1 MEFKY
6 ISRFEVKADFK
17 RNFLKD
23 GSLVSNASM
32 ELEDLKSLL
41 PDSEE
46 IKNNPDLLYTC
57 FNAAVINLINL
68 NGDGITTE
76 GAKILVESTKFKPM
90 NIEHSR
96 EDIIGVITNYGFS
109 SFGENKTLTEQEL
122 TDDPFNLS
130 LAAIVWKISNKAF
143 YKFILDSQDEDSEVF
158 KTVSTSWEVGF
169 NSYKLAVGSKD
180 LRKAKIIDDEQTVE
194 LYSKYLSSMGGK
206 GFLPTGEEVYRI
218 IGDDCRFLGCA
229 FTTNPAAAVQGVL
242 SVDYRD
248 FEENEEELE
257 EEKEEELEEEKEE
270 TEESMHYEKEELE
283 EEETEG
289 SIEPEVTELTETE
302 ASIFIENQD
311 KISLNKKNRVIVHMK
326 YTNLDELI
334 DHLHEAAASD
344 VRDFVVSQVEK
355 SNDQFVALKNEK
367 AEKEQA
373 LENALANIKNFEDES
388 QQLRD
393 EVSELRASLK
403 AQEDQAKFSERIESL
418 KEQFD
423 IDSAASKSIAKR
435 IFGLSDEDFSEW
447 LEDMKPLLKSKSTA
461 TVLEVQGSAINVAVP
476 NSQEEKESKLENWTQ
491 FLSSI
496 KTKIS
501 N

>member
-17 RNFLKD
+17 RNFLKN
-23 GSLVSNASM
+23 GSFVSNASM

-130 LAAIVWKISNKAF
+130 LAAIVWKISNKTF
-143 YKFILDSQDEDSEVF
+143 YKFILDSQDEDSEFF

-180 LRKAKIIDDEQTVE
+180 LRKAKIIDDEATVE
-194 LYSKYLSSMGGK
+194 EYSKYLSSMGGT
-206 GFLPTGEEVYRI
+206 GFLPTGEEVYRV

-248 FEENEEELE
+248 FEEIEEELE
-257 EEKEEELEEEKEE
+257 EETEEPEEDLEHEMKEFEEEK
-270 TEESMHYEKEELE
+270 
-283 EEETEG
+283 TEG

-326 YTNLDELI
+326 YNNLDELI

-461 TVLEVQGSAINVAVP
+461 AVLEVQGSAINVAVP
-476 NSQEEKESKLENWTQ
+476 NSQAEKESKLENWTQ

>member
-23 GSLVSNASM
+23 GSLVSNANM

-68 NGDGITTE
+68 NGDGITTK

-180 LRKAKIIDDEQTVE
+180 LRKAKIIDDEETVE
-194 LYSKYLSSMGGK
+194 TYSRYLSSMGGK

-248 FEENEEELE
+248 FEETAEEENEEPE
-257 EEKEEELEEEKEE
+257 EDMENEMDEP
-270 TEESMHYEKEELE
+270 E
-283 EEETEG
+283 EEETEAN
-289 SIEPEVTELTETE
+289 IEPEVTELTETE

-373 LENALANIKNFEDES
+373 LDDALANIKNFEDES
-388 QQLRD
+388 QQLRN

-423 IDSAASKSIAKR
+423 IDSAASKSVAKR
-435 IFGLSDEDFSEW
+435 IFGLSDEDFNEW
-447 LEDMKPLLKSKSTA
+447 LEDMKPLLKSKSAA

>member
-1 MEFKY
+1 
-6 ISRFEVKADFK
+6 
-17 RNFLKD
+17 
-23 GSLVSNASM
+23 
-32 ELEDLKSLL
+32 
-41 PDSEE
+41 
-46 IKNNPDLLYTC
+46 
-57 FNAAVINLINL
+57 
-68 NGDGITTE
+68 
-76 GAKILVESTKFKPM
+76 
-90 NIEHSR
+90 
-96 EDIIGVITNYGFS
+96 
-109 SFGENKTLTEQEL
+109 
-122 TDDPFNLS
+122 
-130 LAAIVWKISNKAF
+130 
-143 YKFILDSQDEDSEVF
+143 
-158 KTVSTSWEVGF
+158 
-169 NSYKLAVGSKD
+169 VGSKD
-180 LRKAKIIDDEQTVE
+180 LRKAKIIDDEETVE
-194 LYSKYLSSMGGK
+194 TYSKYLSSMGGK

-248 FEENEEELE
+248 FEETAEEEEEEENEEPEE
-257 EEKEEELEEEKEE
+257 DMENEMEEPEEKE
-270 TEESMHYEKEELE
+270 
-283 EEETEG
+283 TEG
-289 SIEPEVTELTETE
+289 NTEPEVTELTETE

-326 YTNLDELI
+326 YNNLDELI

-373 LENALANIKNFEDES
+373 LDNALANIKNFEDES

-461 TVLEVQGSAINVAVP
+461 AVLEVQGSAINVAVP
-476 NSQEEKESKLENWTQ
+476 NSQAEKESKLENWTQ

>member
-17 RNFLKD
+17 RNFLKN
-23 GSLVSNASM
+23 GSFVSNASM

-109 SFGENKTLTEQEL
+109 SFGDNKTLTEQEL

-130 LAAIVWKISNKAF
+130 LAAIVWKISNKTF
-143 YKFILDSQDEDSEVF
+143 YKFILDSQDEDSEFF

-180 LRKAKIIDDEQTVE
+180 LRKAKIIDDEATVE
-194 LYSKYLSSMGGK
+194 EYSKYLSSMGGT
-206 GFLPTGEEVYRI
+206 GFLPTGEEVYRV

-248 FEENEEELE
+248 FEEIEEELE
-257 EEKEEELEEEKEE
+257 EE
-270 TEESMHYEKEELE
+270 TEEPEEDLEHEMKEFE
-283 EEETEG
+283 EGETEG
-289 SIEPEVTELTETE
+289 NTEPEVTELTETE

-326 YTNLDELI
+326 YNNLDELI

-476 NSQEEKESKLENWTQ
+476 NSQAEKESKLENWTQ

>member
-1 MEFKY
+1 M
-6 ISRFEVKADFK
+6 
-17 RNFLKD
+17 
-23 GSLVSNASM
+23 
-32 ELEDLKSLL
+32 
-41 PDSEE
+41 
-46 IKNNPDLLYTC
+46 
-57 FNAAVINLINL
+57 
-68 NGDGITTE
+68 
-76 GAKILVESTKFKPM
+76 
-90 NIEHSR
+90 
-96 EDIIGVITNYGFS
+96 
-109 SFGENKTLTEQEL
+109 
-122 TDDPFNLS
+122 
-130 LAAIVWKISNKAF
+130 
-143 YKFILDSQDEDSEVF
+143 
-158 KTVSTSWEVGF
+158 
-169 NSYKLAVGSKD
+169 GSKD
-180 LRKAKIIDDEQTVE
+180 LRKAKIIDDEATVE
-194 LYSKYLSSMGGK
+194 EYSKYLSSMGGT

-229 FTTNPAAAVQGVL
+229 FTTNPAAAVKGVL
-242 SVDYRD
+242 SMDYQD
-248 FEENEEELE
+248 FQEIEEEMP
-257 EEKEEELEEEKEE
+257 EE
-270 TEESMHYEKEELE
+270 TEDPEEDLQHEMEEFVKEEMDTE
-283 EEETEG
+283 ESEG
-289 SIEPEVTELTETE
+289 AISDII
-302 ASIFIENQD
+302 SN

-476 NSQEEKESKLENWTQ
+476 NSQAEKESKLENWTQ

>member
-180 LRKAKIIDDEQTVE
+180 LRKAKIIDDEETVE
-194 LYSKYLSSMGGK
+194 TYSKYLSSMGGK

-257 EEKEEELEEEKEE
+257 EKDEEEKEE
-270 TEESMHYEKEELE
+270 TEESMHYEKEETE
-283 EEETEG
+283 EEEIEG

-373 LENALANIKNFEDES
+373 LDNALANIKNFEDES

-423 IDSAASKSIAKR
+423 IDSAASKSVAKR

-447 LEDMKPLLKSKSTA
+447 LEDMKPLLKSKSA
-461 TVLEVQGSAINVAVP
+461 AAVLEIQGSAINVAVP
-476 NSQEEKESKLENWTQ
+476 NSQAEKESKLENWTQ

>member
-23 GSLVSNASM
+23 GSLVSNANM

-68 NGDGITTE
+68 NGDGITTK

-96 EDIIGVITNYGFS
+96 EDIIGFITNYGFS

-180 LRKAKIIDDEQTVE
+180 LRKAKIIDDEETVE
-194 LYSKYLSSMGGK
+194 TYSRYLSSMGGK

-248 FEENEEELE
+248 FEETAEEENEEP
-257 EEKEEELEEEKEE
+257 
-270 TEESMHYEKEELE
+270 E
-283 EEETEG
+283 EEETEAN
-289 SIEPEVTELTETE
+289 IEPEVTELTETE

-373 LENALANIKNFEDES
+373 LDNALANIKNFEDES
-388 QQLRD
+388 QQLRN

-423 IDSAASKSIAKR
+423 IDSAASKSVAKR
-435 IFGLSDEDFSEW
+435 IFGLSDEDFNEW
-447 LEDMKPLLKSKSTA
+447 LEDMKPLLKSKSAA

>member
-17 RNFLKD
+17 RNFLKN
-23 GSLVSNASM
+23 GSFVSNASM

-109 SFGENKTLTEQEL
+109 SFGDNKTLTEQEL

-130 LAAIVWKISNKAF
+130 LAAIVWKISNKTF
-143 YKFILDSQDEDSEVF
+143 YKFILDSQDEDSEFF

-180 LRKAKIIDDEQTVE
+180 LRKAKIIDDEATVE
-194 LYSKYLSSMGGK
+194 EYSKYLSSMGGT
-206 GFLPTGEEVYRI
+206 GFLPTGEEVYRV

-248 FEENEEELE
+248 FEEIEEELE
-257 EEKEEELEEEKEE
+257 EETEEPEEDLEHEMKEFEEEK
-270 TEESMHYEKEELE
+270 
-283 EEETEG
+283 TEG

-302 ASIFIENQD
+302 ASIFIQNQD

-326 YTNLDELI
+326 YNNLDELI

-447 LEDMKPLLKSKSTA
+447 LEDMKPLLKSKSAA

>member
-17 RNFLKD
+17 RNFLKN
-23 GSLVSNASM
+23 GSFVSNASM

-130 LAAIVWKISNKAF
+130 LAAIVWKISNKTF
-143 YKFILDSQDEDSEVF
+143 YKFILDSQDEDSEFF

-180 LRKAKIIDDEQTVE
+180 LRKAKIIDDEATVE
-194 LYSKYLSSMGGK
+194 EYSKYLSSMGGT
-206 GFLPTGEEVYRI
+206 GFLPTGEEVYRV

-248 FEENEEELE
+248 FEEIEEELE
-257 EEKEEELEEEKEE
+257 EE
-270 TEESMHYEKEELE
+270 TEEPEEDLEHEMKEFE
-283 EEETEG
+283 EGETEG
-289 SIEPEVTELTETE
+289 SVEPEETELAETE
-302 ASIFIENQD
+302 ASIFTENQD
-311 KISLNKKNRVIVHMK
+311 KISLKKKNRVIVHMK
-326 YTNLDELI
+326 YNNLDELI

-476 NSQEEKESKLENWTQ
+476 NSQAEKESKLENWTQ

>member
-1 MEFKY
+1 
-6 ISRFEVKADFK
+6 
-17 RNFLKD
+17 
-23 GSLVSNASM
+23 
-32 ELEDLKSLL
+32 
-41 PDSEE
+41 
-46 IKNNPDLLYTC
+46 
-57 FNAAVINLINL
+57 
-68 NGDGITTE
+68 
-76 GAKILVESTKFKPM
+76 M

-122 TDDPFNLS
+122 TNDPFNLS

-180 LRKAKIIDDEQTVE
+180 LRKAKIIDDEETVE
-194 LYSKYLSSMGGK
+194 TYSRYLSSMGGK

-248 FEENEEELE
+248 FEENEEEPE
-257 EEKEEELEEEKEE
+257 EEPEEEVEEEKEE

-283 EEETEG
+283 EEKTEG

-388 QQLRD
+388 QQLRN
-393 EVSELRASLK
+393 EVSEMRASLK

-423 IDSAASKSIAKR
+423 IDSAASKSVAKR
-435 IFGLSDEDFSEW
+435 IFGLSDEDFNEW
-447 LEDMKPLLKSKSTA
+447 LEDMKPLLKSKSA
-461 TVLEVQGSAINVAVP
+461 AAVLEVQGSAINVAVP
-476 NSQEEKESKLENWTQ
+476 NSQAEKESKLENWTQ

>member
-180 LRKAKIIDDEQTVE
+180 LRKAKIIDDEETVE
-194 LYSKYLSSMGGK
+194 TYSKYLSSMGGK

-257 EEKEEELEEEKEE
+257 EKDEEEKEE
-270 TEESMHYEKEELE
+270 TEESMHYEKKENE
-283 EEETEG
+283 EEEIEG
-289 SIEPEVTELTETE
+289 SVDPEVTELTETE

-373 LENALANIKNFEDES
+373 LDNALANIKNFEDES

-423 IDSAASKSIAKR
+423 IDSAASKSVAKR

-447 LEDMKPLLKSKSTA
+447 LEDMKPLLKSKSA
-461 TVLEVQGSAINVAVP
+461 AAVLEVQGSAINVAVP
-476 NSQEEKESKLENWTQ
+476 NSQAEKESKLENWTQ

>member
-17 RNFLKD
+17 RNFLKN
-23 GSLVSNASM
+23 GSFVSNASM

-109 SFGENKTLTEQEL
+109 SFGDNKTLTEQEL

-130 LAAIVWKISNKAF
+130 LAAIVWKISNKTF
-143 YKFILDSQDEDSEVF
+143 YKFILDSQDEDSEFF

-180 LRKAKIIDDEQTVE
+180 LRKAKIIDDEATVE
-194 LYSKYLSSMGGK
+194 EYSKYLSSMGGT
-206 GFLPTGEEVYRI
+206 GFLPTGEEVYRV

-248 FEENEEELE
+248 FEEIEEELE
-257 EEKEEELEEEKEE
+257 EETEEPEEDLEHEMKEFEEGE
-270 TEESMHYEKEELE
+270 TEAN
-283 EEETEG
+283 T
-289 SIEPEVTELTETE
+289 EPEVAELTETE
-302 ASIFIENQD
+302 ASIFTKNQD

-326 YTNLDELI
+326 YNNLDELI

-447 LEDMKPLLKSKSTA
+447 LEDMKPLLKSKSAA

-476 NSQEEKESKLENWTQ
+476 NSQAEKESKLENWTQ

>member
-23 GSLVSNASM
+23 GSLVSNANM

-122 TDDPFNLS
+122 TNDPFNLS

-180 LRKAKIIDDEQTVE
+180 LRKAKIIDDEETVE
-194 LYSKYLSSMGGK
+194 TYSRYLSSMGGK

-229 FTTNPAAAVQGVL
+229 FTTNPAAAVQGVF
-242 SVDYRD
+242 SVD
-248 FEENEEELE
+248 
-257 EEKEEELEEEKEE
+257 
-270 TEESMHYEKEELE
+270 
-283 EEETEG
+283 
-289 SIEPEVTELTETE
+289 
-302 ASIFIENQD
+302 
-311 KISLNKKNRVIVHMK
+311 
-326 YTNLDELI
+326 
-334 DHLHEAAASD
+334 
-344 VRDFVVSQVEK
+344 
-355 SNDQFVALKNEK
+355 
-367 AEKEQA
+367 
-373 LENALANIKNFEDES
+373 
-388 QQLRD
+388 
-393 EVSELRASLK
+393 
-403 AQEDQAKFSERIESL
+403 
-418 KEQFD
+418 
-423 IDSAASKSIAKR
+423 
-435 IFGLSDEDFSEW
+435 
-447 LEDMKPLLKSKSTA
+447 
-461 TVLEVQGSAINVAVP
+461 
-476 NSQEEKESKLENWTQ
+476 
-491 FLSSI
+491 
-496 KTKIS
+496 
-501 N
+501 

>member
-109 SFGENKTLTEQEL
+109 SFGDNKTLTEQEL

-130 LAAIVWKISNKAF
+130 LAAIVWKISNKTF
-143 YKFILDSQDEDSEVF
+143 YKFILDSQDEDSEFF

-180 LRKAKIIDDEQTVE
+180 LRKAKIIDDEATVE
-194 LYSKYLSSMGGK
+194 EYSKYLSSMGGT
-206 GFLPTGEEVYRI
+206 GFLPTGEEVYRV

-248 FEENEEELE
+248 FEEIEEELE
-257 EEKEEELEEEKEE
+257 EE
-270 TEESMHYEKEELE
+270 TEEPEEDLEHEMKEFE
-283 EEETEG
+283 EGETEG
-289 SIEPEVTELTETE
+289 NTEPEVTELTETE

-326 YTNLDELI
+326 YNNLDELI

-373 LENALANIKNFEDES
+373 LQDALANIENFQEES
-388 QQLRD
+388 EKLRS
-393 EVSELRASLK
+393 EVSELKASLK

-418 KEQFD
+418 KEQFELD
-423 IDSAASKSIAKR
+423 AAASKTIAKR

-447 LEDMKPLLKSKSTA
+447 LEDMKPLFKSKSSVS
-461 TVLEVQGSAINVAVP
+461 VLEVEASAVNPAVP
-476 NSQEEKESKLENWTQ
+476 NSQDEKGNKIESWKQ
-491 FLSSI
+491 ALSSI
-496 KTKIS
+496 KIKL
-501 N
+501 

>member
-180 LRKAKIIDDEQTVE
+180 LRKAKIIDDEETVE
-194 LYSKYLSSMGGK
+194 TYSKYLSSMGGK

-257 EEKEEELEEEKEE
+257 EKDEEEKEE
-270 TEESMHYEKEELE
+270 TEESMHYEKKENE
-283 EEETEG
+283 EEEIEG
-289 SIEPEVTELTETE
+289 SVDPEVTELTETE

-373 LENALANIKNFEDES
+373 LDNALANIKNFEDES

-423 IDSAASKSIAKR
+423 IDSAASKSVAKR

-461 TVLEVQGSAINVAVP
+461 AVLEVQGSAINVAVP
-476 NSQEEKESKLENWTQ
+476 NSQAEKESKLENWTQ

>member
-17 RNFLKD
+17 RNFLKN
-23 GSLVSNASM
+23 GSFVSNASM

-109 SFGENKTLTEQEL
+109 SFGDNKTLTEQEL

-130 LAAIVWKISNKAF
+130 LAAIVWKISNKTF
-143 YKFILDSQDEDSEVF
+143 YKFILDSQDEDSEFF

-180 LRKAKIIDDEQTVE
+180 LRKAKIIDDEATVE
-194 LYSKYLSSMGGK
+194 EYSKYLSSMGGT
-206 GFLPTGEEVYRI
+206 GFLPTGEEVYRV

-248 FEENEEELE
+248 FEEIEEELE
-257 EEKEEELEEEKEE
+257 EE
-270 TEESMHYEKEELE
+270 TEEPEEDLEHEMKEFE
-283 EEETEG
+283 EGETEG
-289 SIEPEVTELTETE
+289 NIEPEVTELTETE

-373 LENALANIKNFEDES
+373 LENALANIKN
-388 QQLRD
+388 
-393 EVSELRASLK
+393 LK
-403 AQEDQAKFSERIESL
+403 TN
-418 KEQFD
+418 
-423 IDSAASKSIAKR
+423 
-435 IFGLSDEDFSEW
+435 LSNFA
-447 LEDMKPLLKSKSTA
+447 MKYL
-461 TVLEVQGSAINVAVP
+461 N
-476 NSQEEKESKLENWTQ
+476 
-491 FLSSI
+491 
-496 KTKIS
+496 
-501 N
+501 

>member
-122 TDDPFNLS
+122 TNDPFNLS
-130 LAAIVWKISNKAF
+130 LAAIVWKISNKTF
-143 YKFILDSQDEDSEVF
+143 YKFILDSQDEDSEFF

-180 LRKAKIIDDEQTVE
+180 LRKAKIIDDEATVE
-194 LYSKYLSSMGGK
+194 EYSKYLSSMGGT
-206 GFLPTGEEVYRI
+206 GFLPTGEEVYRV

-248 FEENEEELE
+248 FEEIEEELE
-257 EEKEEELEEEKEE
+257 EE
-270 TEESMHYEKEELE
+270 TEEPEEDLEHEMKEFE
-283 EEETEG
+283 EGETEG
-289 SIEPEVTELTETE
+289 NTEPEVTELTETE

-388 QQLRD
+388 QQLRN
-393 EVSELRASLK
+393 EVSEMRASLK

-423 IDSAASKSIAKR
+423 IDSAASKSVAKR
-435 IFGLSDEDFSEW
+435 IFGLSDEDFNEW

-461 TVLEVQGSAINVAVP
+461 AVLEVQGSAINVAVP
-476 NSQEEKESKLENWTQ
+476 NSQAEKESKLENWTQ

>member
-23 GSLVSNASM
+23 GSIVSNASM

-122 TDDPFNLS
+122 TNDPFNLS

-180 LRKAKIIDDEQTVE
+180 LRKAKIIDDEETVE
-194 LYSKYLSSMGGK
+194 TYSRYLSSMGGK

-248 FEENEEELE
+248 FEESSEEEE
-257 EEKEEELEEEKEE
+257 EEKENEEPEEN
-270 TEESMHYEKEELE
+270 EESEEDMENEMEEPE
-283 EEETEG
+283 EEEIEG
-289 SIEPEVTELTETE
+289 NTEPEVTELTETE

-388 QQLRD
+388 QQLRN
-393 EVSELRASLK
+393 EVSEMRASLK

-423 IDSAASKSIAKR
+423 IDSAASKSVAKR
-435 IFGLSDEDFSEW
+435 IFGLSDEDFNEW

-461 TVLEVQGSAINVAVP
+461 AVLEVQGSAINVAVP
-476 NSQEEKESKLENWTQ
+476 NSQAEKESKLENWTQ

>member
-109 SFGENKTLTEQEL
+109 SFGDNKTLTEQEL

-130 LAAIVWKISNKAF
+130 LAAIVWKISNKTF
-143 YKFILDSQDEDSEVF
+143 YKFILDSQDEDSEFF

-180 LRKAKIIDDEQTVE
+180 LRKAKIIDDEATVE
-194 LYSKYLSSMGGK
+194 EYSKYLSSMGGT
-206 GFLPTGEEVYRI
+206 GFLPTGEEVYRV

-248 FEENEEELE
+248 FEEIEEELE
-257 EEKEEELEEEKEE
+257 EETEEPEEDLEHEMKEFEEEK
-270 TEESMHYEKEELE
+270 
-283 EEETEG
+283 TEG

-302 ASIFIENQD
+302 ASIFIENKD

-326 YTNLDELI
+326 YNNLDELI

-423 IDSAASKSIAKR
+423 IDSAASKSVAKR
-435 IFGLSDEDFSEW
+435 IFGLSDEDFNEW
-447 LEDMKPLLKSKSTA
+447 LEDMKPLLKSKSAA

>member
-17 RNFLKD
+17 RNFLKN
-23 GSLVSNASM
+23 GSFVSNASM

-130 LAAIVWKISNKAF
+130 LAAIVWKISNKTF
-143 YKFILDSQDEDSEVF
+143 YKFILDSQDEDSEFF

-180 LRKAKIIDDEQTVE
+180 LRKAKIIDDEATVE
-194 LYSKYLSSMGGK
+194 EYSKYLSSMGGT
-206 GFLPTGEEVYRI
+206 GFLPTGEEVYRV

-248 FEENEEELE
+248 FEEIEEELE
-257 EEKEEELEEEKEE
+257 EE
-270 TEESMHYEKEELE
+270 TEEPEEDLEHEMKEFE
-283 EEETEG
+283 EGETEG
-289 SIEPEVTELTETE
+289 KKGKKVSELTETE

-326 YTNLDELI
+326 YNNLDELI

-476 NSQEEKESKLENWTQ
+476 NSQAEKESKLENWTQ

>member
-17 RNFLKD
+17 RNFLKN
-23 GSLVSNASM
+23 GSFVSNASM

-109 SFGENKTLTEQEL
+109 SFGDNKTLTEQEL

-130 LAAIVWKISNKAF
+130 LAAIVWKISNKTF
-143 YKFILDSQDEDSEVF
+143 YKFILDSQDEDSEFF

-180 LRKAKIIDDEQTVE
+180 LRKAKIIDDEATVE
-194 LYSKYLSSMGGK
+194 EYSKYLSSMGGT
-206 GFLPTGEEVYRI
+206 GFLPTGEEVYRV

-248 FEENEEELE
+248 FEEIEEELE
-257 EEKEEELEEEKEE
+257 EE
-270 TEESMHYEKEELE
+270 TEEPEEDLEHEMKEFE
-283 EEETEG
+283 EGETEG
-289 SIEPEVTELTETE
+289 SVKPEVTEVTETE
-302 ASIFIENQD
+302 AGIFIENQD

-326 YTNLDELI
+326 YNNLDELI

-476 NSQEEKESKLENWTQ
+476 NSQAEKESKLENWTQ

>member
-17 RNFLKD
+17 RNFLKN
-23 GSLVSNASM
+23 GSFVSNASM

-130 LAAIVWKISNKAF
+130 LAAIVWKISNKTF
-143 YKFILDSQDEDSEVF
+143 YNFILDSQDEDSEFF

-180 LRKAKIIDDEQTVE
+180 LRKAKIIDDEATVE
-194 LYSKYLSSMGGK
+194 EYSKYLSSMGGT
-206 GFLPTGEEVYRI
+206 GFLPTGEEVYRV

-248 FEENEEELE
+248 FEEIEEELE
-257 EEKEEELEEEKEE
+257 EE
-270 TEESMHYEKEELE
+270 TEEPEEDLEHEMKEFE
-283 EEETEG
+283 EGETEG
-289 SIEPEVTELTETE
+289 KKGKKVSELTETE

-326 YTNLDELI
+326 YNNLDELI

-476 NSQEEKESKLENWTQ
+476 NSQAEKESKLENWTQ

>member
-17 RNFLKD
+17 RNFLKN
-23 GSLVSNASM
+23 GSFVSNASM

-109 SFGENKTLTEQEL
+109 SFGDNKTLTEQEL

-130 LAAIVWKISNKAF
+130 LAAIVWKISNKTF
-143 YKFILDSQDEDSEVF
+143 YKFILDSQDEDSEFF

-180 LRKAKIIDDEQTVE
+180 LRKAKIIDDEATVE
-194 LYSKYLSSMGGK
+194 EYSKYLSSMGGT
-206 GFLPTGEEVYRI
+206 GFLPTGEEVYRV

-248 FEENEEELE
+248 FEEIEEELE
-257 EEKEEELEEEKEE
+257 EE
-270 TEESMHYEKEELE
+270 TEEPEEDLEHEMKEFE
-283 EEETEG
+283 EGETEG
-289 SIEPEVTELTETE
+289 NIEPEVTELTETE

-476 NSQEEKESKLENWTQ
+476 NSQAEKESKLENWTQ

>member
-17 RNFLKD
+17 RNFLKN
-23 GSLVSNASM
+23 GSFVSNASM

-130 LAAIVWKISNKAF
+130 LAAIVWKISNKTF
-143 YKFILDSQDEDSEVF
+143 YKFILDSQDEDSEFF

-180 LRKAKIIDDEQTVE
+180 LRKAKIIDDEATVE
-194 LYSKYLSSMGGK
+194 EYSKYLSSMGGT
-206 GFLPTGEEVYRI
+206 GFLPTGEEVYRV

-248 FEENEEELE
+248 FEEIEEELE
-257 EEKEEELEEEKEE
+257 EETEEPEEDLEHEMKEFEEEK
-270 TEESMHYEKEELE
+270 
-283 EEETEG
+283 TEG

-302 ASIFIENQD
+302 GSIFIENQD

-326 YTNLDELI
+326 YNNLDELI

-447 LEDMKPLLKSKSTA
+447 LEDMKPLLKSKSNA
-461 TVLEVQGSAINVAVP
+461 TVLEAQGSAINVAVP

>member
-130 LAAIVWKISNKAF
+130 LAAIVWKISNKTF
-143 YKFILDSQDEDSEVF
+143 YKFILDSQDEDSEFF

-180 LRKAKIIDDEQTVE
+180 LRKAKIIDDEATVE
-194 LYSKYLSSMGGK
+194 EYSKYLSSMGGT
-206 GFLPTGEEVYRI
+206 GFLPTGEEVYRV

-248 FEENEEELE
+248 FEEIEEELE
-257 EEKEEELEEEKEE
+257 EE
-270 TEESMHYEKEELE
+270 TEEPEEDLEHEMKEFE
-283 EEETEG
+283 EGETEG
-289 SIEPEVTELTETE
+289 SLEPEVTELTETE

-423 IDSAASKSIAKR
+423 IDSAASKSVAKR

-447 LEDMKPLLKSKSTA
+447 LEDMKPLLKSKSA
-461 TVLEVQGSAINVAVP
+461 AAVLEVQGSAINVAVP
-476 NSQEEKESKLENWTQ
+476 NSQAEKESKLENWTQ

>member
-1 MEFKY
+1 
-6 ISRFEVKADFK
+6 
-17 RNFLKD
+17 
-23 GSLVSNASM
+23 
-32 ELEDLKSLL
+32 
-41 PDSEE
+41 
-46 IKNNPDLLYTC
+46 
-57 FNAAVINLINL
+57 
-68 NGDGITTE
+68 
-76 GAKILVESTKFKPM
+76 M

-180 LRKAKIIDDEQTVE
+180 LRKAKIIDDEETVE
-194 LYSKYLSSMGGK
+194 TYSKYLSSMGGK

-248 FEENEEELE
+248 FEETEEQEEEENEEPEE
-257 EEKEEELEEEKEE
+257 DIENEMEEPEEKE
-270 TEESMHYEKEELE
+270 
-283 EEETEG
+283 TEG
-289 SIEPEVTELTETE
+289 NTKPEVTELTETE

-373 LENALANIKNFEDES
+373 LENALANIKNFEEES
-388 QQLRD
+388 QQLRN
-393 EVSELRASLK
+393 EVSEMRASLK

-461 TVLEVQGSAINVAVP
+461 AVLEVQGSAINVAVP
-476 NSQEEKESKLENWTQ
+476 NSQAEKESKLENWTQ

>member
-17 RNFLKD
+17 RNFLKN
-23 GSLVSNASM
+23 GSFVSNASM

-130 LAAIVWKISNKAF
+130 LAAIVWKISNKTF
-143 YKFILDSQDEDSEVF
+143 YKFILDSQDEDSEFF

-180 LRKAKIIDDEQTVE
+180 LRKAKIIDDEATVE
-194 LYSKYLSSMGGK
+194 EYSKYLSSMGGT
-206 GFLPTGEEVYRI
+206 GFLPTGEEVYRV

-248 FEENEEELE
+248 FEEIEEELE
-257 EEKEEELEEEKEE
+257 EETEEPEEDLEHEMKEFEEEK
-270 TEESMHYEKEELE
+270 
-283 EEETEG
+283 TEG

-326 YTNLDELI
+326 YNNLDELI

-447 LEDMKPLLKSKSTA
+447 LEDMKPLLKSKSNA
-461 TVLEVQGSAINVAVP
+461 TVLEAQGSAINVAVP

>member
-1 MEFKY
+1 
-6 ISRFEVKADFK
+6 
-17 RNFLKD
+17 
-23 GSLVSNASM
+23 
-32 ELEDLKSLL
+32 
-41 PDSEE
+41 
-46 IKNNPDLLYTC
+46 
-57 FNAAVINLINL
+57 
-68 NGDGITTE
+68 
-76 GAKILVESTKFKPM
+76 M

-180 LRKAKIIDDEQTVE
+180 LRKAKIIDDEETVE
-194 LYSKYLSSMGGK
+194 TYSKYLSSMGGK

-257 EEKEEELEEEKEE
+257 EKDEEEKEE
-270 TEESMHYEKEELE
+270 TEESMHYEKEETE

-423 IDSAASKSIAKR
+423 IDSAASKSVAKR

-447 LEDMKPLLKSKSTA
+447 LEDMKPLLKSKSA
-461 TVLEVQGSAINVAVP
+461 AAVLEIQGSAINVAVP
-476 NSQEEKESKLENWTQ
+476 NSQAEKESKLENWTQ

>member
-17 RNFLKD
+17 RNFLKN
-23 GSLVSNASM
+23 GSFVSNASM

-109 SFGENKTLTEQEL
+109 SFGDNKTLTEQEL

-130 LAAIVWKISNKAF
+130 LAAIVWKISNKTF
-143 YKFILDSQDEDSEVF
+143 YKFILDSQDEDSEFF

-180 LRKAKIIDDEQTVE
+180 LRKAKIIDDEATVE
-194 LYSKYLSSMGGK
+194 EYSKYLSSMGGT

-248 FEENEEELE
+248 FEEIEEELE
-257 EEKEEELEEEKEE
+257 EE
-270 TEESMHYEKEELE
+270 TEEPEEDLEHEMKEFE
-283 EEETEG
+283 EGETEG
-289 SIEPEVTELTETE
+289 SVKPEVTEVTETE
-302 ASIFIENQD
+302 AGIFIENQD

-326 YTNLDELI
+326 YNNLDELI

-476 NSQEEKESKLENWTQ
+476 NSQAEKESKLENWTQ

>member
-17 RNFLKD
+17 RNFLKN
-23 GSLVSNASM
+23 GSFVSNASM

-109 SFGENKTLTEQEL
+109 SFGDNKTLTEQEL

-130 LAAIVWKISNKAF
+130 LAAIVWKISNKTF
-143 YKFILDSQDEDSEVF
+143 YKFILDSQDEDSEFF

-180 LRKAKIIDDEQTVE
+180 LRKAKIIDDEATVE
-194 LYSKYLSSMGGK
+194 EYSKYLSSMGGT
-206 GFLPTGEEVYRI
+206 GFLPTGEEVYRV

-248 FEENEEELE
+248 FEEIEEELE
-257 EEKEEELEEEKEE
+257 EETEEPEEDLEHEMKEFEEEK
-270 TEESMHYEKEELE
+270 
-283 EEETEG
+283 TEG

-302 ASIFIENQD
+302 ASIFIQNQD

-326 YTNLDELI
+326 YNNLDELI

-447 LEDMKPLLKSKSTA
+447 LEDMKPLLKSKSAA

-476 NSQEEKESKLENWTQ
+476 NSQEEKENKLENWTQ

>member
-17 RNFLKD
+17 RNFLKN
-23 GSLVSNASM
+23 GSFVSNASM

-109 SFGENKTLTEQEL
+109 SFGDNKTLTEQEL

-130 LAAIVWKISNKAF
+130 LAAIVWKISNKTF
-143 YKFILDSQDEDSEVF
+143 YKFILDSQDEDSEFF

-180 LRKAKIIDDEQTVE
+180 LRKAKIIDDEATVE
-194 LYSKYLSSMGGK
+194 EYSKYLSSMGGT
-206 GFLPTGEEVYRI
+206 GFLPTGEEVYRV

-248 FEENEEELE
+248 FEEIEEELE
-257 EEKEEELEEEKEE
+257 ED
-270 TEESMHYEKEELE
+270 TEEPEEDLEHEMKEFE
-283 EEETEG
+283 EGETEG
-289 SIEPEVTELTETE
+289 NTEPEVTELTETE

-326 YTNLDELI
+326 YNNLDELI

-476 NSQEEKESKLENWTQ
+476 NSQEEKENKLENWTQ

>member
-180 LRKAKIIDDEQTVE
+180 LRKAKIIDDEETVE
-194 LYSKYLSSMGGK
+194 TYSKYLSSMGGK

-257 EEKEEELEEEKEE
+257 EKDEEEKEE
-270 TEESMHYEKEELE
+270 TEESMHYEKEETE
-283 EEETEG
+283 EEEIEG

-423 IDSAASKSIAKR
+423 IDSAASKSVAKR

-447 LEDMKPLLKSKSTA
+447 LEDMKPLLKSKSA
-461 TVLEVQGSAINVAVP
+461 AAVLEIQGSAINVAVP
-476 NSQEEKESKLENWTQ
+476 NSQAEKESKLENWTQ

>member
-1 MEFKY
+1 
-6 ISRFEVKADFK
+6 
-17 RNFLKD
+17 
-23 GSLVSNASM
+23 
-32 ELEDLKSLL
+32 
-41 PDSEE
+41 
-46 IKNNPDLLYTC
+46 
-57 FNAAVINLINL
+57 
-68 NGDGITTE
+68 
-76 GAKILVESTKFKPM
+76 
-90 NIEHSR
+90 
-96 EDIIGVITNYGFS
+96 
-109 SFGENKTLTEQEL
+109 
-122 TDDPFNLS
+122 
-130 LAAIVWKISNKAF
+130 
-143 YKFILDSQDEDSEVF
+143 
-158 KTVSTSWEVGF
+158 
-169 NSYKLAVGSKD
+169 VGSKD
-180 LRKAKIIDDEQTVE
+180 LRKAKIIDDEATVE
-194 LYSKYLSSMGGK
+194 EYSKYLSSMGGT
-206 GFLPTGEEVYRI
+206 GFLPTGEEVYRV

-248 FEENEEELE
+248 FEEIEEELE
-257 EEKEEELEEEKEE
+257 EETEEPEEDLEHEMKEFEEEK
-270 TEESMHYEKEELE
+270 
-283 EEETEG
+283 TEG

-326 YTNLDELI
+326 YNNLDELI

-447 LEDMKPLLKSKSTA
+447 LEDMKPLLKSKSA
-461 TVLEVQGSAINVAVP
+461 AAVLEVQGSAINVAVP
-476 NSQEEKESKLENWTQ
+476 NSQAEKESKLENWTQ